1 MFGRHGPQ
9 FFQFTQAS
17 IHLWADLG
25 EGLEAHPVIGGKHRS
40 KKNTM
45 NMTGHVERRTH
56 KNQKELWIHIQVKL
70 LNFVGLRFKRPCRIP
85 PCQP

>member
-25 EGLEAHPVIGGKHRS
+25 EGLEAHPVIGGKHWS
-40 KKNTM
+40 KKYHDHDWAC
-45 NMTGHVERRTH
+45 GK
-56 KNQKELWIHIQVKL
+56 KNS
-70 LNFVGLRFKRPCRIP
+70 
-85 PCQP
+85 

>member
-25 EGLEAHPVIGGKHRS
+25 EGLEAHPVIGGKRWSNKHHDHDWACG
-40 KKNTM
+40 KKNS
-45 NMTGHVERRTH
+45 
-56 KNQKELWIHIQVKL
+56 
-70 LNFVGLRFKRPCRIP
+70 
-85 PCQP
+85 